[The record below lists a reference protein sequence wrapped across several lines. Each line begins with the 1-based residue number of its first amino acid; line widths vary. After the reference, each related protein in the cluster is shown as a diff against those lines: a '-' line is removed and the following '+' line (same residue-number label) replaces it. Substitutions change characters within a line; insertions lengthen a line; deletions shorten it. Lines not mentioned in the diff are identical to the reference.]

1 MTVWIDVTFPI
12 KRIEVE
18 CIKQDSNKLF
28 SMERYLQIS
37 TNHYINNRQL
47 SIFFL
52 NSSFPRKKFACQT
65 SEVGEGGA
73 SSGCGAPR
81 PRRRRGGSP
90 LGGVQEA
97 QGHRAQRRDVPHGA
111 TEQLGH
117 AKKPR
122 GKHADWQI
130 VNKQN
135 KM

>member
-1 MTVWIDVTFPI
+1 MSRFQSNELVFNVSN
-12 KRIEVE
+12 RIQTSYFQWKGT
-18 CIKQDSNKLF
+18 CK
-28 SMERYLQIS
+28 YLQIM
-37 TNHYINNRQL
+37 INNRQL

-52 NSSFPRKKFACQT
+52 NSSFLRKKFACQT

-81 PRRRRGGSP
+81 PRRRRGCAP

-130 VNKQN
+130 VNKQK